1 MKNKNDNISNT
12 LYYQFIRMNL
22 FDSEDSGDELSNFR
36 LDEINV
42 AKEIMEELQR
52 PSPPLPMIYPE
63 QEYKENETGQNDTDD
78 LNVLNIQMPS
88 PVIRE
93 SYEYLPWHHPT
104 RESWIEY
111 LMIHGNNGT
120 LHTRLGPFTINSWNP
135 DHLVIIK

>member
-1 MKNKNDNISNT
+1 
-12 LYYQFIRMNL
+12 MNL
-22 FDSEDSGDELSNFR
+22 FDSEESGDELSNFR

-63 QEYKENETGQNDTDD
+63 QEYTKENATDENDTDD

-88 PVIRE
+88 PIIRE
-93 SYEYLPWHHPT
+93 SYEYLPWHHTT

-120 LHTRLGPFTINSWNP
+120 LHTRLGTFTINSWNP
-135 DHLVIIK
+135 DHSIDNLIIMK